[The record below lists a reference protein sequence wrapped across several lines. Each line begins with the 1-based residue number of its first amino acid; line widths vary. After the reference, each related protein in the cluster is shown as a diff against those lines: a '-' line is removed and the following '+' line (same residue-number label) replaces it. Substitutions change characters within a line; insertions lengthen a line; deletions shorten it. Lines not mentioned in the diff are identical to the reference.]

1 MDSRV
6 VVAQERDTMLLSWGF
21 CPVEKPQPGTTQGCL
36 WSPCSAQGMTRVAL
50 VAAND
55 VQLIM
60 KKTTLLQMTVV
71 FNQEMINCC
80 TLKGVTK

>member
-1 MDSRV
+1 
-6 VVAQERDTMLLSWGF
+6 
-21 CPVEKPQPGTTQGCL
+21 
-36 WSPCSAQGMTRVAL
+36 MTRVAL

>member
-1 MDSRV
+1 
-6 VVAQERDTMLLSWGF
+6 
-21 CPVEKPQPGTTQGCL
+21 
-36 WSPCSAQGMTRVAL
+36 MTRVAL

-55 VQLIM
+55 VQQLII

>member
-1 MDSRV
+1 MYMDQIKYICLSVCTHRGIREAHGSILRFRV
-6 VVAQERDTMLLSWGF
+6 
-21 CPVEKPQPGTTQGCL
+21 
-36 WSPCSAQGMTRVAL
+36 
-50 VAAND
+50 
-55 VQLIM
+55 